1 MSINQ
6 AQAPRNCVSCK
17 ERKVR
22 CDRRRPCFNCTKAG
36 RECVFPT
43 TGRILRQPQRMR
55 LEPMVRSEKE
65 IDLMDR
71 IRRLE
76 NVVTTLRGA
85 SQTEQDEDF
94 TNNEMSVSD
103 DMEQGEAIASSL
115 ATWRRHYTPS
125 NESPDVGVMVGK
137 EQGRLYVGD
146 GFWAYMQQE
155 LDTIKHHINVP
166 DSEDDDADSIY
177 TPNLQSNHRT
187 LSNSAGSFIFS
198 NRSMSSARTE
208 DLRPLP
214 SQMLFIW
221 QTYVENVDSSI
232 KVLHVPTVSR
242 LIHDSRGNFSLLP
255 SFMEP
260 LMFSIALAAVTSLTR
275 DEVQVHFRCD
285 KKELVSRFRLGTED
299 SFSRADFI
307 NTKELSVVQALIIY
321 TLLIRLEESQRYVWA
336 ITGLISRIAVAIG
349 LHRDGSHF
357 PDITP
362 FEAEMR
368 RRAWCYIYVLEFATG
383 DFQVPGLSI
392 SDAVF
397 DTRLPSN
404 LDDDDIHQEM
414 TALPEAKPEHTQT
427 TLCLLRNRI
436 TKVSKH
442 IKTVTVSMYPC
453 RQKPDV
459 DTIHKLDELSQYSQ
473 QEFVEFLVPV
483 PPDQPICLLTRTMA
497 AIAMR
502 RHELILDHIRQPS
515 LQARDNSLGRDKQFI
530 LALGVLEDIHMLQ
543 HGPSTR
549 RWAWQFYGFV
559 QWQPLVLVLCRLS
572 VSEFDA
578 MAEHAWNIVM
588 KTLETCPESIKEEPL
603 WQPLFNLI
611 QCVNKRRLQRLKSR
625 QSADIRKHR
634 NPSNYTCTPRTL
646 ESEPGKS
653 GGSTLPW
660 MGPNDLPRSE
670 QDHLPTAVSATS
682 TPSLEWR
689 SQNWFLTQGNNPDIV
704 MGAMDAITSVY
715 PREEDHLPTGLEQ
728 SAAGSQEQNVTEKSS
743 DSVESSRLAQWN
755 EIFNTSEQF
764 VLWDQWAL

>member
-1 MSINQ
+1 
-6 AQAPRNCVSCK
+6 
-17 ERKVR
+17 
-22 CDRRRPCFNCTKAG
+22 
-36 RECVFPT
+36 
-43 TGRILRQPQRMR
+43 
-55 LEPMVRSEKE
+55 
-65 IDLMDR
+65 
-71 IRRLE
+71 
-76 NVVTTLRGA
+76 
-85 SQTEQDEDF
+85 
-94 TNNEMSVSD
+94 
-103 DMEQGEAIASSL
+103 
-115 ATWRRHYTPS
+115 
-125 NESPDVGVMVGK
+125 
-137 EQGRLYVGD
+137 
-146 GFWAYMQQE
+146 
-155 LDTIKHHINVP
+155 
-166 DSEDDDADSIY
+166 
-177 TPNLQSNHRT
+177 
-187 LSNSAGSFIFS
+187 
-198 NRSMSSARTE
+198 
-208 DLRPLP
+208 
-214 SQMLFIW
+214 
-221 QTYVENVDSSI
+221 
-232 KVLHVPTVSR
+232 
-242 LIHDSRGNFSLLP
+242 
-255 SFMEP
+255 
-260 LMFSIALAAVTSLTR
+260 
-275 DEVQVHFRCD
+275 
-285 KKELVSRFRLGTED
+285 
-299 SFSRADFI
+299 
-307 NTKELSVVQALIIY
+307 
-321 TLLIRLEESQRYVWA
+321 
-336 ITGLISRIAVAIG
+336 
-349 LHRDGSHF
+349 
-357 PDITP
+357 
-362 FEAEMR
+362 MR

-404 LDDDDIHQEM
+404 LDDDDMHQQM
-414 TALPEAKPEHTQT
+414 TALPEAKPGHTQT

-442 IKTVTVSMYPC
+442 VKTVTASMYPC

-459 DTIHKLDELSQYSQ
+459 DTIHKLDDLSQYSQ
-473 QEFVEFLVPV
+473 QEFAEFLVPV

-497 AIAMR
+497 AIAVR

-515 LQARDNSLGRDKQFI
+515 LQARGNSLGRDKQFI

-611 QCVNKRRLQRLKSR
+611 QCVNKRRLQQLKSR
-625 QSADIRKHR
+625 PSADIRKLR
-634 NPSNYTCTPRTL
+634 NPSNYAYTPRTQ

-653 GGSTLPW
+653 GGNTLPR
-660 MGPNDLPRSE
+660 MGSNDLPRSE

-682 TPSLEWR
+682 TPSVEWR

-764 VLWDQWAL
+764 VLWDQWAF

>member
-1 MSINQ
+1 MNQ
-6 AQAPRNCVSCK
+6 AQEPRNCVSCK

-55 LEPMVRSEKE
+55 REPMVRSEKE

-76 NVVTTLRGA
+76 NVVTTLRGG

-94 TNNEMSVSD
+94 TNSEMSVSD
-103 DMEQGEAIASSL
+103 DMEQGEVMVSSSAI
-115 ATWRRHYTPS
+115 WRHHYTPS
-125 NESPDVGVMVGK
+125 NDSPDVGVMVDK

-146 GFWAYMQQE
+146 GLWADIQQE
-155 LDTIKHHINVP
+155 LDTIKNHINIP
-166 DSEDDDADSIY
+166 DSEDDDDDSVY
-177 TPNLQSNHRT
+177 TPNLQSNHRA

-242 LIHDSRGNFSLLP
+242 MIHDSRGNFSLLP

-260 LMFSIALAAVTSLTR
+260 LMFSIAFAAVNSLTR

-404 LDDDDIHQEM
+404 LDDDDMHQQM
-414 TALPEAKPEHTQT
+414 TALPEAKPGHTQT

-442 IKTVTVSMYPC
+442 VKTVTASMYPC

-459 DTIHKLDELSQYSQ
+459 DTIHKLDDLSQYSQ
-473 QEFVEFLVPV
+473 QEFAEFLVPV

-497 AIAMR
+497 AIAVR

-515 LQARDNSLGRDKQFI
+515 LQARGNSLGRDKQFI

-611 QCVNKRRLQRLKSR
+611 QCVNKRRLQQLKSR
-625 QSADIRKHR
+625 PSADIRKLR
-634 NPSNYTCTPRTL
+634 NPSNYAYTPRTQ

-653 GGSTLPW
+653 GGNTLPR
-660 MGPNDLPRSE
+660 MGSNDLPRSE

-682 TPSLEWR
+682 TPSVEWR

-764 VLWDQWAL
+764 VLWDQWAF

>member
-1 MSINQ
+1 MSMNQ

-43 TGRILRQPQRMR
+43 TGRILRQPQRTR
-55 LEPMVRSEKE
+55 WEPVVRSEKE

-76 NVVTTLRGA
+76 NVVTSFRNA

-94 TNNEMSVSD
+94 ANGEKSVSD
-103 DMEQGEAIASSL
+103 DVEQGEAIASSS

-125 NESPDVGVMVGK
+125 NDSLDIGVMVGK

-146 GFWAYMQQE
+146 GFWADMQHE

-166 DSEDDDADSIY
+166 DSEDDDVNSIY

-198 NRSMSSARTE
+198 NRSMNPVRTE

-221 QTYVENVDSSI
+221 QTFVDNVDSSI

-242 LIHDSRGNFSLLP
+242 MIYDSRGNSSLLP

-260 LMFSIALAAVTSLTR
+260 LMFSIAFAAVTSLTR

-285 KKELVSRFRLGTED
+285 KKELVSRFRLGTEE
-299 SFSRADFI
+299 SLSRADFI

-321 TLLIRLEESQRYVWA
+321 TLLIRLEESQRYIWA

-368 RRAWCYIYVLEFATG
+368 RRAWSYIYVLEFATG
-383 DFQVPGLSI
+383 DFQMPGLSI

-404 LDDDDIHQEM
+404 LDDDDIHQQM
-414 TALPEAKPEHTQT
+414 TALPEAKPGHTKT

-442 IKTVTVSMYPC
+442 VKNVTASMYPC
-453 RQKPDV
+453 CQKPDV
-459 DTIHKLDELSQYSQ
+459 DTIQKLKELSQYSQ
-473 QEFVEFLVPV
+473 REFAEFLVPV

-497 AIAMR
+497 AIAVR
-502 RHELILDHIRQPS
+502 RHELILEHIRQPS
-515 LQARDNSLGRDKQFI
+515 LQACDSSLGRDKQFT

-543 HGPSTR
+543 HSPSTR
-549 RWAWQFYGFV
+549 RWAWQFNGFV

-572 VSEFDA
+572 VAEFDA
-578 MAEHAWNIVM
+578 MAEHAWKIVM
-588 KTLETCPESIKEEPL
+588 KTLETYPESIKEEPL

-611 QCVNKRRLQRLKSR
+611 QCVDKRRLQQLKSIP
-625 QSADIRKHR
+625 SANIRKHR
-634 NPSNYTCTPRTL
+634 DPSNYACTPRTL
-646 ESEPGKS
+646 ESEPGRS
-653 GGSTLPW
+653 GGNNLPW
-660 MGPNDLPRSE
+660 TEPNDLPRSE
-670 QDHLPTAVSATS
+670 QDHSPTALSATS

-715 PREEDHLPTGLEQ
+715 SREEDHLPTGLEQ
-728 SAAGSQEQNVTEKSS
+728 SAAESQEQNMTEKSS
-743 DSVESSRLAQWN
+743 DRVESSRLAQWN
-755 EIFNTSEQF
+755 EIFNASEQF
-764 VLWDQWAL
+764 VLWDQWAF